1 MTDMRRAL
9 IACAVAAMIPWGAF
23 SAEPP
28 GARQPDYSREALLLI
43 VHELEIGLDPAPEEG
58 YELHV
63 GAIDL
68 RRAGSQLRLH
78 WLPFLAPLYGT
89 AADVVLMPLL
99 DPILLAGAVIPGG
112 MEGIP
117 AERLTVRESYERWRL
132 RRHVA
137 STGLR

>member
-9 IACAVAAMIPWGAF
+9 IACAVAAMIPCGAF

-28 GARQPDYSREALLLI
+28 GQRQPDYSREALLLI
-43 VHELEIGLDPAPEEG
+43 VHEMEIDVETAEEG
-58 YELHV
+58 YELHI
-63 GAIDL
+63 GAVDF
-68 RRAGSQLRLH
+68 RRSASQLRIH